1 MAIFGDQK
9 VAVIGAELVLSEFSA
24 IWLQVFFGIS
34 VIVFD
39 EKVPKTPNLALR
51 VPFVDFLADLIGF
64 DGISSTR
71 FRGSFRRP
79 NGHDRSRAFI
89 VGILGDLASS
99 SSSRGVASSTV
110 LGAMFEK
117 ISQFFD

>member
-1 MAIFGDQK
+1 MI
-9 VAVIGAELVLSEFSA
+9 L
-24 IWLQVFFGIS
+24 
-34 VIVFD
+34 FD

-79 NGHDRSRAFI
+79 NGHYRSRAFI
-89 VGILGDLASS
+89 VGILGDLAS